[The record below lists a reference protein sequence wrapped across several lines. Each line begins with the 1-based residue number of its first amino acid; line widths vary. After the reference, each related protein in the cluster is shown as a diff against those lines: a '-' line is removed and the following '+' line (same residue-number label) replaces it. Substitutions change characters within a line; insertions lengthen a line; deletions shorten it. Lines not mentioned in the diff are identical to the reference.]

1 MYIEK
6 EINEDLQSEIYNDIW
21 SIVCILYEMF
31 FVVYPIFQT
40 FSLIEKMKKNLE
52 ILGVILMLII
62 RLDKN
67 ILFLQSTER
76 NLKNKIRLLDLI
88 NNKNTNEN
96 GEEHNSIFI
105 KNNIFNILNR
115 CLLYNRKNRISI
127 DNLIKESKI
136 LMIDILKKNQLKME

>member
-6 EINEDLQSEIYNDIW
+6 EINEDLQSEIYNDLW
-21 SIVCILYEMF
+21 TIVFILYEMF
-31 FVVYPIFQT
+31 F
-40 FSLIEKMKKNLE
+40 
-52 ILGVILMLII
+52 GVILMLII
-62 RLDKN
+62 RLVKN

-115 CLLYNRKNRISI
+115 
-127 DNLIKESKI
+127 
-136 LMIDILKKNQLKME
+136 

>member
-1 MYIEK
+1 
-6 EINEDLQSEIYNDIW
+6 
-21 SIVCILYEMF
+21 MF

>member
-6 EINEDLQSEIYNDIW
+6 EINEDLQSEIYNDLW
-21 SIVCILYEMF
+21 SIVFISHEMF
-31 FVVYPIFQT
+31 F
-40 FSLIEKMKKNLE
+40 
-52 ILGVILMLII
+52 GVILMLII

-76 NLKNKIRLLDLI
+76 NLKNKIKLLDLI

-115 CLLYNRKNRISI
+115 
-127 DNLIKESKI
+127 
-136 LMIDILKKNQLKME
+136 

>member
-6 EINEDLQSEIYNDIW
+6 EINEDLQSEIYNDLW
-21 SIVCILYEMF
+21 TIVFILYEMF
-31 FVVYPIFQT
+31 F
-40 FSLIEKMKKNLE
+40 
-52 ILGVILMLII
+52 GVILMLII
-62 RLDKN
+62 RLVKN

-76 NLKNKIRLLDLI
+76 NLKNKIKLLDLI

-115 CLLYNRKNRISI
+115 
-127 DNLIKESKI
+127 
-136 LMIDILKKNQLKME
+136 

>member
-6 EINEDLQSEIYNDIW
+6 EINEDLQSEIYNDLW
-21 SIVCILYEMF
+21 TIVFISHEMF
-31 FVVYPIFQT
+31 F
-40 FSLIEKMKKNLE
+40 
-52 ILGVILMLII
+52 GVILMLII

-76 NLKNKIRLLDLI
+76 NLKNKIKLLDLI

-115 CLLYNRKNRISI
+115 
-127 DNLIKESKI
+127 
-136 LMIDILKKNQLKME
+136 

>member
-6 EINEDLQSEIYNDIW
+6 EINEDLQSEIYNDLW
-21 SIVCILYEMF
+21 TIVFILYEMF
-31 FVVYPIFQT
+31 F
-40 FSLIEKMKKNLE
+40 
-52 ILGVILMLII
+52 GVILMLII

-76 NLKNKIRLLDLI
+76 NLKNKIKLLDLI

-115 CLLYNRKNRISI
+115 
-127 DNLIKESKI
+127 
-136 LMIDILKKNQLKME
+136 

>member
-6 EINEDLQSEIYNDIW
+6 EINEDLQSEIYNDLW
-21 SIVCILYEMF
+21 TIVFILYEMF
-31 FVVYPIFQT
+31 F
-40 FSLIEKMKKNLE
+40 
-52 ILGVILMLII
+52 GVILMLII
-62 RLDKN
+62 RLVKN

>member
-1 MYIEK
+1 
-6 EINEDLQSEIYNDIW
+6 
-21 SIVCILYEMF
+21 MF
-31 FVVYPIFQT
+31 F
-40 FSLIEKMKKNLE
+40 
-52 ILGVILMLII
+52 GVILMLII

-127 DNLIKESKI
+127 DNLIKELKI
-136 LMIDILKKNQLKME
+136 LMIDILKKN